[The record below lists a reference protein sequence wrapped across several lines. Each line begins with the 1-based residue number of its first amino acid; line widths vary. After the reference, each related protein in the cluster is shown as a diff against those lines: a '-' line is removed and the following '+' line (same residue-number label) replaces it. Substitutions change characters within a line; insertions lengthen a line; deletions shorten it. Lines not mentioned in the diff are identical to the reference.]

1 MSWPDIEKALVS
13 HLRDSVSARVATK
26 IPGDVETIPRFVRV
40 VRGPGSDDG
49 ITDSPLVD
57 VETFTP
63 AYADAYALANEVREA
78 LQKLTGKRVGNALVD
93 SVRTSV
99 APAWV
104 DYRNPDTN
112 RFVASY
118 RIEFRKNYT

>member
-1 MSWPDIEKALVS
+1 MNWPDVEKALVAY
-13 HLRDSVSARVATK
+13 LRDATGARVATK
-26 IPGDVETIPRFVRV
+26 IPGDVEEIPRFVRI

-49 ITDSPLVD
+49 ITDRPLVD

-63 AYADAYALANEVREA
+63 AYGDAFTLANEVREA
-78 LQKLTGKRVGNALVD
+78 LQTLSGKRVGETLVD